1 MKFFATFFLV
11 VSVLIAAPAFAHHGA
26 AAFDMGTTLTLKGTV
41 SEFRF
46 INPHV
51 LISINSK
58 DENGQMQTWTGE
70 LTSPNNLTR
79 AGWSTKTLQVG
90 QQLTMVG
97 SPSKSGAHNLW
108 IRKLLGPTG
117 EEISLAFGN

>member
-1 MKFFATFFLV
+1 MKFRAALFLFI
-11 VSVLIAAPAFAHHGA
+11 SVLVAVPAFAHHGA

-51 LISINSK
+51 LISINTK
-58 DENGQMQTWTGE
+58 GENGQMQTWTGE

-90 QQLTMVG
+90 QQLTMIG
-97 SPSKSGAHNLW
+97 SPSKSGAHSLW

-117 EEISLAFGN
+117 EEMSLAIGN